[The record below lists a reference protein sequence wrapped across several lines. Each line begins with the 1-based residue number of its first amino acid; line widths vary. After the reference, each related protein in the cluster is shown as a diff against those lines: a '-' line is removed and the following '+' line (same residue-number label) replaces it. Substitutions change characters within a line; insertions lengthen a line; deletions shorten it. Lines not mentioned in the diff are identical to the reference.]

1 MNEQNFLKYLYHT
14 PNNTNRN
21 MMESLLQNIN
31 KPSQKAELFDFI
43 EEQLPNINPNI
54 LDLYLAKVFE
64 DFGDG
69 VTYTVRIDTN
79 NPDSLACCTYLD
91 DAAGMQKGSSE
102 WDNKPIFNEIKPCVF
117 KDGKVVYYLN
127 PQDYTKKIDGTASV
141 LTGEDGDVMVE
152 FSKFAYRIYNEG
164 DYTYVS
170 ISNDANTIAKD
181 LHFKYLPFTRLT
193 DGDCNKIYIGAYHGS
208 IVDGKLR
215 SVSGTLPTV
224 ETSISE
230 FRTAAQSNG
239 TNYEQLT
246 FYQMTMLQ
254 CLYLIRY
261 GNLNSQAA
269 LGQGYTMSEEP
280 ILTGGTNTL
289 GMYSGDINDATVQ
302 VKFAGIEDFYGN
314 VLNFIDGAYC
324 DDTYHLMVATNNFND
339 LAEGYQDVGAI
350 CTQDTAG
357 LLKSIWGDTPS
368 GFIFKE
374 VLGEADFES
383 EEEMIAAL
391 NTYFG
396 DGAIA
401 CAGCFGFFGACFD
414 SGPSGGA
421 FAVSLD
427 CSASSSSSPV
437 GARLSYY

>member
-193 DGDCNKIYIGAYHGS
+193 DGDCNKIYISAYQGS
-208 IVDGKLR
+208 IIDGKLR
-215 SVSGTLPTV
+215 SISGVIPTV
-224 ETSISE
+224 DTTIGE
-230 FRTAAQSNG
+230 FRAAAQSNG
-239 TNYEQLT
+239 VGYEQLT

-269 LGQGYTMSEEP
+269 LGQGYTMTEEP
-280 ILTGGTNTL
+280 ASTGGANAL
-289 GMYSGDINDATVQ
+289 AMYSGNVEDGTVQ

-314 VLNFIDGAYC
+314 VLDFIDGAYC

-357 LLKSIWGDTPS
+357 LLKSIWGDTTS
-368 GFIFKE
+368 GFVLKE
-374 VLGEADFES
+374 VLGEGDFDS
-383 EEEMIAAL
+383 EEELLAAL
-391 NTYFG
+391 NTWYC
-396 DGAIA
+396 DGAGA
-401 CAGCFGFFGACFD
+401 RAGCFGYFGASFD
-414 SGPSGGA
+414 DGPGGGA
-421 FAVSLD
+421 FTVGLD
-427 CSASSSSSPV
+427 FSASLSSSII